1 MHSQHI
7 DQTINL
13 QFIVG
18 YLLCGVNFALF
29 KVSCLM
35 AVLVIAPPKRT
46 CTIYIK
52 RGNNF
57 ENYYCCISVVGI
69 DLFAGG

>member
-1 MHSQHI
+1 MNI
-7 DQTINL
+7 T
-13 QFIVG
+13 
-18 YLLCGVNFALF
+18 LF
-29 KVSCLM
+29 KLSCFM

-46 CTIYIK
+46 CTIYIEQ
-52 RGNNF
+52 GNNF